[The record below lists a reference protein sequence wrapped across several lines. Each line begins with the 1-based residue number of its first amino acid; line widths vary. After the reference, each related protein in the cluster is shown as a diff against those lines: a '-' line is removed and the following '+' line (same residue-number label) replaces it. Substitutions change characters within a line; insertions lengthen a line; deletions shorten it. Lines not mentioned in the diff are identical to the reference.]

1 MTSKSNT
8 SALFGF
14 QYTEQAARFLEKMPS
29 AKLRRQVKAKIDALA
44 KDPIPP
50 TAKQLRGEDENGEPV
65 YRIRSGD
72 YRVLYLVRGNPQ
84 HVVILDIDHRK
95 DIYK

>member
-1 MTSKSNT
+1 MSQAQS
-8 SALFGF
+8 LFGF
-14 QYTEQAARFLEKMPS
+14 AYSTRALDFLRAIP
-29 AKLRRQVKAKIDALA
+29 LKIRKQIHTKINALA
-44 KDPIPP
+44 TNALPP
-50 TAKQLRGEDENGEPV
+50 GSKLIRGASGDQERV

-72 YRVLYLVRGNPQ
+72 YRVLYVLRSNPS

>member
-1 MTSKSNT
+1 MSPAQS
-8 SALFGF
+8 LFGF
-14 QYTEQAARFLEKMPS
+14 AYSTRALDFLGTVP
-29 AKLRRQVKAKIDALA
+29 LKIRKQIHTKINALA
-44 KDPIPP
+44 ANPLPP
-50 TAKQLRGEDENGEPV
+50 GSKLIRGASGDQERV

-72 YRVLYLVRGNPQ
+72 YRVLYVLRNNPS